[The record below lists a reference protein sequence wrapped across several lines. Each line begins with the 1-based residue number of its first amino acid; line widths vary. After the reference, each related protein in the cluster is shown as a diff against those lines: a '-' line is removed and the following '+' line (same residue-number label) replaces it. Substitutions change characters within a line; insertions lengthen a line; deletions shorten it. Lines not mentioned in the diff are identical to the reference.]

1 MNKFQVAIPKSLA
14 LLVIL
19 LSSAAAAGEQESLQA
34 LIDAEHWKRVR
45 SLVEP
50 LLEANPNDPQALFF
64 MARYKEAAGDYDGA
78 LVLMEKAL
86 ALEPK
91 NADFHCMLSFIYGRQ
106 VLRAGIFRK
115 IGLARRVRREAET
128 ALKLNPDHVEAR
140 LILIEYYRLAPGIIG
155 GDKARARALAEE
167 AVKLDPVRGYIAQAT
182 IAHQEGLAERQEDL
196 YKKAVEAT
204 PQSYQAL
211 MSLASFYSYSQRRN
225 FDLLEKYAREALSI
239 DPGRIGAYG
248 LLAQTYARQ
257 ERWPD
262 LDDILV
268 QAEKNVPDNL
278 NPYFQAGRV
287 IFQQGKDFERA
298 ERYFRKYL
306 TQEPELSSMSRG
318 QAASHAQ
325 AYWRLGQTLEK
336 LNRKTEAVEAI
347 TTAVKLDPRLEN
359 AKKDLK
365 RLRSISGE

>member
-1 MNKFQVAIPKSLA
+1 MNRFQAAIPKSLA

-19 LSSAAAAGEQESLQA
+19 LTSAAAAADQESLQA

-50 LLEANPNDPQALFF
+50 LLLANPNDPQALFF

-106 VLRAGIFRK
+106 VLRAGILRK
-115 IGLARRVRREAET
+115 LGLARRVRREAET
-128 ALKLNPDHVEAR
+128 ALQLNPKHVEAR
-140 LILIEYYRLAPGIIG
+140 LILIEYYRLAPGIVG
-155 GDKARARALAEE
+155 GDKARARALAEGV
-167 AVKLDPVRGYIAQAT
+167 AKLDPVRGYIAQAA
-182 IAHQEGLAERQEDL
+182 IAHQARDAERQEDL
-196 YKKAVEAT
+196 YKKAVEAD

-211 MSLASFYSYSQRRN
+211 MTLASFYSYSERRN
-225 FDLLEKYAREALSI
+225 FDLLEKYARECLSI
-239 DPGRIGAYG
+239 DPCRIGAYG

-257 ERWPD
+257 ERWQD
-262 LDDILV
+262 LDGILDL
-268 QAEKNVPDNL
+268 AEKNVPDNL
-278 NPYFQAGRV
+278 NPYFQAGRIV
-287 IFQQGKDFERA
+287 FQQGRDFERA
-298 ERYFRKYL
+298 EGYFRKYL
-306 TQEPELSSMSRG
+306 TKEPEPSSMSRG

-336 LNRKTEAVEAI
+336 LNRRAEAVEAI
-347 TTAVKLDPRLEN
+347 AIAVKLDPGLEN

-365 RLRSISGE
+365 RLRSISGK